1 MALKRTP
8 LARGTSQLKRS
19 GFKHPTKR
27 LKIASKGVKL
37 PKPRKSTRAKKMGQ
51 KRELCEKYKLPII
64 PCSRWGTAK
73 KPTNADLLRG
83 MLWTVFSK
91 YIRQR
96 DRDKSCITCGLPLAG
111 DIQAG
116 HYIPVGD
123 SSVTM
128 WFRED
133 NVHGEH
139 SNCNANWNDWHLVP
153 MRKNLV
159 KLYGEDHVSEMDS
172 YAGRKDSQ
180 KLEEIVYVDK
190 IKYYQSL
197 LVE

>member
-1 MALKRTP
+1 MLKRTP
-8 LARGTSQLKRS
+8 LKRKTGLKARTPIKRV
-19 GFKHPTKR
+19 
-27 LKIASKGVKL
+27 KIDSKGVK
-37 PKPRKSTRAKKMGQ
+37 PTKPRKSTRAKKMGQ
-51 KRELCEKYKLPII
+51 KKALCEKYGLPII

-73 KPTNADLLRG
+73 KPTDTDLLRG

-96 DRDKSCITCGLPLAG
+96 DQHKTCITCGLPLQG

-139 SNCNANWNDWHLVP
+139 ANCNANWNDWHLVP
-153 MRKNLV
+153 MRKNMV
-159 KLYGEDHVSEMDS
+159 RLYGEDHVSEMDS
-172 YAGRKDSQ
+172 YAGRKDNT

-190 IKYYQSL
+190 IKHYQSL